1 MRVLHPDKRVMGLID
16 LNDYNRAARIYWTVM
31 FIAGA
36 GAFVWAAQHCFTLS
50 PIQWA
55 QFAGLLSMVVLAG
68 SNPIRIPNTK
78 SSFTAGDV
86 FIFLGVLFL
95 GVPAAIV
102 IGVVDALVSS
112 RRTSTRLASW
122 IAAPAMVA
130 ITVFI
135 AGEAFYFALAHYA
148 HVWQQPLGATR
159 MRLDQLLGSLALLA
173 MLQYLINGF
182 TISTIYALRTRSPIL
197 RFWRDGYLWTW
208 WSFLGSAIATAIIYS
223 AVTHLGWVYVL
234 LSVPIIAATFWTYK
248 IYFERVNAKTREAEE
263 LSRLHLATVEALA
276 TAIDAKDQTTHF
288 HVRRVQIYAEGL
300 GKLLHLTDGEIA
312 ALNAGALLHDVG
324 KLAVPDHILNKPGTL
339 TAAEFEKTKIHT
351 IVGAEILG
359 RVNFP
364 YPVLPIVRH
373 HHERWDGKGYPDGLK
388 EEQIPIT
395 ARIMSVIDCF
405 DSVREDRP
413 FRPGMSR
420 ADAIELLRGDAGT
433 QFDPRIVDLFI
444 EHLPRF
450 EVEIAARGLADQI
463 HISVPGSP
471 IVPAAEQMAMDRE
484 NTSFGAYDQIRNAHR
499 EVYALYEIART
510 FGSSLEVKNTLSVLV
525 DKVGQIVPFDTCAVY
540 LFDEVKGYATAALA
554 VGLNA
559 DLLHARCVAL
569 GEGVTGFALSN
580 RRPVNRIH
588 PSLDFASLKLPGDVD
603 YTAMAS
609 LPLFKDDL
617 LLGALSVYSTSLKEY
632 SDDQI
637 RLLETVT
644 RLASDALANAVNHAR
659 AESNALTDSLTGLP
673 NARRLHVRFE
683 EEVSR
688 ARRTGHPFQV
698 IMLDLDDFK
707 LVNDTFGHKLGDRML
722 REVAGL
728 VHAQLREYDF
738 LARYAGD
745 EFVAIVNDA
754 TVEQVEEL
762 RERIER
768 TVSDFSID
776 VRAQGRARVGISV
789 GSAVYGVDGETLD
802 QLLVAADQAM
812 YRAKSTHKT
821 GPLRAARK
829 QITSSNA
836 TAERAS
842 GPLVTTAIN

>member
-1 MRVLHPDKRVMGLID
+1 MKLIEMS
-16 LNDYNRAARIYWTVM
+16 DYNRPAKIYWTVM
-31 FIAGA
+31 FIVG
-36 GAFVWAAQHCFTLS
+36 GSVFVWAAQRCFSLS
-50 PIQWA
+50 PSQWA
-55 QFAGLLSMVVLAG
+55 GFAGLLALVVLAG
-68 SNPIRIPNTK
+68 SNPISIPNTR

-102 IGVVDALVSS
+102 LGVADAFVSS
-112 RRTSTRLASW
+112 CRTSKRMASW
-122 IAAPAMVA
+122 IAAPAMMA
-130 ITVFI
+130 LTVFI
-135 AGEAFYFALAHYA
+135 AGQALYFALAHYA
-148 HVWQQPLGATR
+148 HVAQQPLGGTPIR
-159 MRLDQLLGSLALLA
+159 PDQLFGALALLA
-173 MLQYLINGF
+173 MLQYLLNGF
-182 TISTIYALRTRSPIL
+182 TVSTIYALRTQRPIL
-197 RFWRDGYLWTW
+197 KFWRDGYLWTC
-208 WSFLGSAIATAIIYS
+208 WSFLGSAIATAIIYL
-223 AVTHLGWVYVL
+223 AVTHLGWAYVVL
-234 LSVPIIAATFWTYK
+234 GVPILAATFWTYK

-288 HVRRVQIYAEGL
+288 HVRRVQIYAAGL
-300 GKLLHLTDGEIA
+300 GKLLGLSDAEIA
-312 ALNAGALLHDVG
+312 ALNSGALLHDVG

-339 TAAEFEKTKIHT
+339 TPAEFEKTKIHT

-388 EEQIPIT
+388 EEEIPIT

-413 FRPGMSR
+413 FRTGMSR
-420 ADAIELLRGDAGT
+420 KDAIELLRGDAGT

-444 EHLPRF
+444 QHLPRF
-450 EVEIAARGLADQI
+450 ETEIAARGLADQI
-463 HISVPGSP
+463 QVSVAGGP
-471 IVPAAEQMAMDRE
+471 IIPAAEQMAQARE
-484 NTSFGAYDQIRNAHR
+484 NKSLGAYDQIRNAHR

-510 FGSSLEVKNTLSVLV
+510 FGSSLEVENTLSVLV
-525 DKVGQIVPFDTCAVY
+525 DKVGQIVPFDTCVVY
-540 LFDEVKGYATAALA
+540 LHDEVKGYATAALA
-554 VGLNA
+554 VGQNA
-559 DLLHARCVAL
+559 DLLRAIQVAP
-569 GEGVTGFALSN
+569 GQGVTGFALSS
-580 RRPVNRIH
+580 RKPINRIH
-588 PSLDFASLKLPGDVD
+588 PSADFVNIKLPADDD
-603 YTAMAS
+603 YRSMAS

-617 LLGALSVYSTSLKEY
+617 LLGALSVYSMNLKEY

-659 AESNALTDSLTGLP
+659 AEANALTDSLTGLP

-688 ARRTGHPFQV
+688 ARRTGNPFQV

-768 TVSDFSID
+768 IVSDFSID
-776 VRAQGRARVGISV
+776 IRAQGRARVGISV
-789 GSAVYGVDGETLD
+789 GSAVYGVDGKTLD
-802 QLLVAADQAM
+802 QLLVAADRAM

-821 GPLRAARK
+821 GGFSAANK
-829 QITSSNA
+829 QASSPK
-836 TAERAS
+836 TEAERAD
-842 GPLVTTAIN
+842 GPLVTSAIN

>member
-1 MRVLHPDKRVMGLID
+1 MTLID
-16 LNDYNRAARIYWTVM
+16 MSDYNRPARAYWTVM
-31 FIAGA
+31 VIAGA
-36 GAFVWAAQHCFTLS
+36 SVFVWAALRCFS
-50 PIQWA
+50 FSGIQWVG
-55 QFAGLLSMVVLAG
+55 FAGLLALVILAG
-68 SNPIRIPNTK
+68 SNPIRIPNTR

-102 IGVVDALVSS
+102 IGVVDAFVSS
-112 RRTSTRLASW
+112 RQTSKRVASW
-122 IAAPAMVA
+122 IAAPAMMAV
-130 ITVFI
+130 TVLI
-135 AGEAFYFALAHYA
+135 AGEAFYFALTHYA
-148 HVWQQPLGATR
+148 HVSHQPLGATA
-159 MRLDQLLGSLALLA
+159 MRLDHLLGALALLA
-173 MLQYLINGF
+173 MLQYFINGF
-182 TISTIYALRTRSPIL
+182 TISTIYALRTRQPIL
-197 RFWRDGYLWTW
+197 KFWRDGYLWTW
-208 WSFLGSAIATAIIYS
+208 WSFLGSALATAVVYLAAS
-223 AVTHLGWVYVL
+223 HFGWAYVL

-300 GKLLHLTDGEIA
+300 GKLLRLSDAEIA

-339 TAAEFEKTKIHT
+339 TPAEFEKTKIHT

-359 RVNFP
+359 RINFP

-373 HHERWDGKGYPDGLK
+373 HHERWDGKGYPDGLR
-388 EEQIPIT
+388 EDQIPIT

-413 FRPGMSR
+413 FRPGMTR
-420 ADAIELLRGDAGT
+420 EEAIELLRRDAGT
-433 QFDPRIVDLFI
+433 QFDPRIVELFI

-450 EVEIAARGLADQI
+450 EAQIAACGLADQI
-463 HISVPGSP
+463 HTATPGKL
-471 IVPAAEQMAMDRE
+471 IAPAEDQLAQARQ
-484 NTSFGAYDQIRNAHR
+484 NTSFAAYNQIRNAHR

-510 FGSSLEVKNTLSVLV
+510 FGSSLEVENTLSVLV
-525 DKVGQIVPFDTCAVY
+525 DKVGQIVPFDTCVVY
-540 LFDEVKGYATAALA
+540 LYDDVKGYATATLTI
-554 VGLNA
+554 GLNS
-559 DLLHARCVAL
+559 DSLSARCVAP
-569 GEGVTGFALSN
+569 GEGVTGFALAN

-588 PSLDFASLKLPGDVD
+588 PSLDFANMTFDPEGD
-603 YTAMAS
+603 YKSMAS

-644 RLASDALANAVNHAR
+644 RLGSDALANAVNHAR

-688 ARRTGHPFQV
+688 ARRTGQPFQV

-754 TVEQVEEL
+754 TVEQVEDL
-762 RERIER
+762 RERIEK
-768 TVSDFSID
+768 TVSGFSID
-776 VRAQGRARVGISV
+776 VRSQGRARVGISV
-789 GSAVYGVDGETLD
+789 GSAVYGADGETLD

-821 GPLRAARK
+821 GLFRAANQPPGSAK
-829 QITSSNA
+829 AS
-836 TAERAS
+836 AERPD

>member
-1 MRVLHPDKRVMGLID
+1 MKLIEMS
-16 LNDYNRAARIYWTVM
+16 DYNRAARTYWTVM
-31 FIAGA
+31 VIAGA
-36 GAFVWAAQHCFTLS
+36 GVFGWAVQSCFSLS
-50 PIQWA
+50 GRQWIG
-55 QFAGLLSMVVLAG
+55 FAGLLSLVILTG
-68 SNPIRIPNTK
+68 SNPIRIPNTR

-95 GVPAAIV
+95 GIPAAIV
-102 IGVVDALVSS
+102 IGVVDTFVSS
-112 RRTSTRLASW
+112 RQTSKRVASW
-122 IAAPAMVA
+122 IAAPAMMAV
-130 ITVFI
+130 TVFV
-135 AGEAFYFALAHYA
+135 AGHAFYFALASYA
-148 HVWQQPLGATR
+148 HVSQNPLGATP
-159 MRLDQLLGSLALLA
+159 MRLEHLVGALALLA
-173 MLQYLINGF
+173 ILQYFINGF
-182 TISTIYALRTRSPIL
+182 TISTIYALRTRRPIL
-197 RFWRDGYLWTW
+197 KFWRDGYLWTW
-208 WSFLGSAIATAIIYS
+208 WSFLGSAIATAVVHLTVS
-223 AVTHLGWVYVL
+223 HLGWAYVL
-234 LSVPIIAATFWTYK
+234 LSAPIIAATFWTYK

-300 GKLLHLTDGEIA
+300 GQLLYLSDAEIA

-339 TAAEFEKTKIHT
+339 TPAEFEKTKIHT
-351 IVGAEILG
+351 VVGAEILG

-373 HHERWDGKGYPDGLK
+373 HHERWDGKGYPDGLN

-420 ADAIELLRGDAGT
+420 EEAIKLLRGDAGT
-433 QFDPRIVDLFI
+433 QFDPRIVELFI
-444 EHLPRF
+444 EHLPKF
-450 EVEIAARGLADQI
+450 EAQISARGLADQI
-463 HISVPGSP
+463 HLSAPGSP
-471 IVPAAEQMAMDRE
+471 VAPPEDQLAQDRQ
-484 NTSFGAYDQIRNAHR
+484 NTSFAAYDQIRNAHR

-510 FGSSLEVKNTLSVLV
+510 FGSSLEVENTLSVLV
-525 DKVGQIVPFDTCAVY
+525 DKVGQIVPFDTCVVY
-540 LFDEVKGYATAALA
+540 LYDDVKGYATAALT

-559 DLLHARCVAL
+559 DLLRARCVAP

-580 RRPVNRIH
+580 RRAINRIH
-588 PSLDFASLKLPGDVD
+588 PSLDFADMKFAAEGD
-603 YTAMAS
+603 YRSMAS

-617 LLGALSVYSTSLKEY
+617 LLGALSVYSASLKEY

-673 NARRLHVRFE
+673 NARRLHIRFE

-688 ARRTGHPFQV
+688 ARRTGRPFQV

-762 RERIER
+762 RERIEK
-768 TVSDFSID
+768 TVSGFTID
-776 VRAQGRARVGISV
+776 VRSQGRARVGISV
-789 GSAVYGVDGETLD
+789 GSAVYGADGETLD

-821 GPLRAARK
+821 GLFSAATSPP
-829 QITSSNA
+829 TSSKA
-836 TAERAS
+836 TAERPD
-842 GPLVTTAIN
+842 GPFVTTAIN

>member
-1 MRVLHPDKRVMGLID
+1 MKLI
-16 LNDYNRAARIYWTVM
+16 NMSDYNRSARTYWTVM
-31 FIAGA
+31 VIAGA
-36 GAFVWAAQHCFTLS
+36 SVFVWAAQRCFSLS
-50 PIQWA
+50 GIQWA
-55 QFAGLLSMVVLAG
+55 GFAGLLSLVILAG
-68 SNPIRIPNTK
+68 SNPIRIPNTR

-95 GVPAAIV
+95 GIPAAIM
-102 IGVVDALVSS
+102 IGVVDAFVSS
-112 RRTSTRLASW
+112 RQTSKRLASW
-122 IAAPAMVA
+122 IAAPAMMAV
-130 ITVFI
+130 TVLI
-135 AGEAFYFALAHYA
+135 AGQAFYFALARYA
-148 HVWQQPLGATR
+148 HVSQQPLGATP
-159 MRLDQLLGSLALLA
+159 MRLDQLLGALALLA
-173 MLQYLINGF
+173 LLQYFINGF
-182 TISTIYALRTRSPIL
+182 TISTIYALRTRRPIL
-197 RFWRDGYLWTW
+197 KFWRDGYLWTW
-208 WSFLGSAIATAIIYS
+208 WSFLGSAIATAVVYL
-223 AVTHLGWVYVL
+223 AVSHLGWPYVL

-300 GKLLHLTDGEIA
+300 GELMRLSDAEIA

-339 TAAEFEKTKIHT
+339 TRAEFEKTKIHT

-413 FRPGMSR
+413 FRPGMTR
-420 ADAIELLRGDAGT
+420 EDAIELLRGDSGT

-450 EVEIAARGLADQI
+450 ESEIAARGLADQI
-463 HISVPGSP
+463 HLRAAGSP
-471 IVPAAEQMAMDRE
+471 SAPPEDQIAQARQ
-484 NTSFGAYDQIRNAHR
+484 NTSFAAYDQIRNAHR

-510 FGSSLEVKNTLSVLV
+510 FGSSLEVENTLSVLV
-525 DKVGQIVPFDTCAVY
+525 DKVGQIVPFDTCVVY
-540 LFDEVKGYATAALA
+540 LYDEVKGYATAALA
-554 VGLNA
+554 MGLNA
-559 DLLHARCVAL
+559 DLLRARCVAP

-580 RRPVNRIH
+580 RRPINRIH
-588 PSLDFASLKLPGDVD
+588 PSLDFAGMKFAAEGD
-603 YTAMAS
+603 YSSMAS
-609 LPLFKDDL
+609 LPLCKDDL

-688 ARRTGHPFQV
+688 ARRTGRPFQV

-754 TVEQVEEL
+754 TVEQVEDL
-762 RERIER
+762 RERIEK
-768 TVSDFSID
+768 TVSGFSID
-776 VRAQGRARVGISV
+776 VRSQGRARVGISV
-789 GSAVYGVDGETLD
+789 GSAVYGADGETLD

-812 YRAKSTHKT
+812 YRAKSTHHKAS
-821 GPLRAARK
+821 PFRATHT
-829 QITSSNA
+829 QPSSSKA
-836 TAERAS
+836 AAERPD

>member
-1 MRVLHPDKRVMGLID
+1 MKLIEMS
-16 LNDYNRAARIYWTVM
+16 DYNRAARTYWTVM
-31 FIAGA
+31 VIAGA
-36 GAFVWAAQHCFTLS
+36 SVFAWAVQGCFNLTG
-50 PIQWA
+50 IQWA
-55 QFAGLLSMVVLAG
+55 GFAGLLALVILAG
-68 SNPIRIPNTK
+68 SNPIRIPNTR

-86 FIFLGVLFL
+86 FVFLGVLFL
-95 GVPAAIV
+95 GIPAAIV
-102 IGVVDALVSS
+102 IGVVDAFVSS
-112 RRTSTRLASW
+112 RQTSKRVASW
-122 IAAPAMVA
+122 IAAPAMMAVTVLVA
-130 ITVFI
+130 
-135 AGEAFYFALAHYA
+135 GHAFYFALARYA
-148 HVWQQPLGATR
+148 HVSQQPLGATP
-159 MRLDQLLGSLALLA
+159 MRLEHLLGALALLA
-173 MLQYLINGF
+173 MLQYFINGF
-182 TISTIYALRTRSPIL
+182 TVSTIYALRTRRPIL
-197 RFWRDGYLWTW
+197 KFWRDGYLWTW
-208 WSFLGSAIATAIIYS
+208 WSFLGSAIATAVVYL
-223 AVTHLGWVYVL
+223 AVSHLGWAYVL
-234 LSVPIIAATFWTYK
+234 LSVPIIEATFWTYK

-300 GKLLHLTDGEIA
+300 GELLYLSDAEIA

-324 KLAVPDHILNKPGTL
+324 KLAVPDHILNKPGIL
-339 TAAEFEKTKIHT
+339 TPAEFEKTKIHT

-420 ADAIELLRGDAGT
+420 EEAIELLRGDAGT
-433 QFDPRIVDLFI
+433 QFDPRIVELFI
-444 EHLPRF
+444 EHLPKF
-450 EVEIAARGLADQI
+450 EAQISARGLADQI
-463 HISVPGSP
+463 HINAPGSP
-471 IVPAAEQMAMDRE
+471 STPSEDQLAQDCQ
-484 NTSFGAYDQIRNAHR
+484 NTSFAAYDQIRNAHR

-510 FGSSLEVKNTLSVLV
+510 FGSSLEVENTLSVLV

-540 LFDEVKGYATAALA
+540 LYDDVKGYATAALTI
-554 VGLNA
+554 GLNA
-559 DLLHARCVAL
+559 DLLRARCVAP
-569 GEGVTGFALSN
+569 GQGVTGFALSN

-588 PSLDFASLKLPGDVD
+588 PSLDFADMKFTADGD
-603 YTAMAS
+603 YSSMAS

-617 LLGALSVYSTSLKEY
+617 LLGALSVYSASLQEY

-688 ARRTGHPFQV
+688 ARRTGRPFQV

-722 REVAGL
+722 RDVAGL

-745 EFVAIVNDA
+745 EFVAIVNNA

-762 RERIER
+762 RERIEKA
-768 TVSDFSID
+768 VSGFTID

-789 GSAVYGVDGETLD
+789 GSAVYGADGETLD
-802 QLLVAADQAM
+802 HLLVAADQAM

-821 GPLRAARK
+821 GLFRVAK
-829 QITSSNA
+829 QPPTSSTA
-836 TAERAS
+836 TAERPD

>member
-1 MRVLHPDKRVMGLID
+1 MKLID
-16 LNDYNRAARIYWTVM
+16 LSDYNRPAKTYWTVM
-31 FIAGA
+31 VIVGA
-36 GAFVWAAQHCFTLS
+36 SIFVWAVQHCFGLS
-50 PIQWA
+50 SIQWA
-55 QFAGLLSMVVLAG
+55 QFAGLFLLVVVAG
-68 SNPIRIPNTK
+68 SNPIRIPNTR

-95 GVPAAIV
+95 GIPAAIV
-102 IGVVDALVSS
+102 IGVVDSFVSCH
-112 RRTSTRLASW
+112 RTSKRVASW
-122 IAAPAMVA
+122 IAAPAMMA
-130 ITVFI
+130 LTVFV
-135 AGEAFYFALAHYA
+135 AGQAFYFALAHYA
-148 HVWQQPLGATR
+148 HVSQQPLGLTP
-159 MRLDQLLGSLALLA
+159 MRLEHLLGALALLA

-182 TISTIYALRTRSPIL
+182 TISTICALRIQQPIL
-197 RFWRDGYLWTW
+197 KSWRDGYLWTW
-208 WSFLGSAIATAIIYS
+208 WSFLGSAIATAVIYS
-223 AVTHLGWVYVL
+223 AVTHLGWAYVL
-234 LSVPIIAATFWTYK
+234 LGVPIIAATFWTYK

-300 GKLLHLTDGEIA
+300 GKLLHLSDAEIA

-339 TAAEFEKTKIHT
+339 TPAEFEKTKIHT
-351 IVGAEILG
+351 VVGAEMLG

-395 ARIMSVIDCF
+395 ARIMSVVDCF
-405 DSVREDRP
+405 DSVREERP

-420 ADAIELLRGDAGT
+420 ADAIDLLRGDSGT
-433 QFDPRIVDLFI
+433 QFDPRIIDLFI

-450 EVEIAARGLADQI
+450 ETEIAARGLADQI

-471 IVPAAEQMAMDRE
+471 VVPAAEQMAQDRE

-525 DKVGQIVPFDTCAVY
+525 DKVGQIVPFDTCVVY
-540 LFDEVKGYATAALA
+540 LYDEVKGYATAALA
-554 VGLNA
+554 MGRNA
-559 DLLHARCVAL
+559 DLLHTRCVAP

-588 PSLDFASLKLPGDVD
+588 PSLDFANVKLPADED
-603 YTAMAS
+603 YSSMAS

-644 RLASDALANAVNHAR
+644 RLGSDALANAVNHAR

-688 ARRTGHPFQV
+688 ARRTGNPFQV

-707 LVNDTFGHKLGDRML
+707 LVNDMFGHKLGDRML

-754 TVEQVEEL
+754 TVVQVEEL

-768 TVSDFSID
+768 IVSEFSID

-789 GSAVYGVDGETLD
+789 GSSVYGIDGETLD

-821 GPLRAARK
+821 TPLRAAKK
-829 QITSSNA
+829 QITSTRDAS
-836 TAERAS
+836 ERAD